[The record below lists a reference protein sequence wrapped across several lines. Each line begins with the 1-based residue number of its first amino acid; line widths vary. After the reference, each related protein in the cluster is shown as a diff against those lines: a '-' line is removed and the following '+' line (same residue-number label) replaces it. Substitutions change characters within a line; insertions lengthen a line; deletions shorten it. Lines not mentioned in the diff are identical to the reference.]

1 MLLMNMSGCCPVVM
15 AHIHVNTDP
24 SLNEDLNVERLQKAD
39 RSKVMTIDHMV
50 LWT

>member
-24 SLNEDLNVERLQKAD
+24 CQVIELKDG
-39 RSKVMTIDHMV
+39 
-50 LWT
+50 